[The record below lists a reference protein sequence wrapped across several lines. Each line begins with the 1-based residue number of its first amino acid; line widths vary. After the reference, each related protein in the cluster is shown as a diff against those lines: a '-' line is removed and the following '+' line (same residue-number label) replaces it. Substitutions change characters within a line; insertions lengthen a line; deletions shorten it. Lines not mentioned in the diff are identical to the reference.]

1 MTDADGPIATGADEP
16 AATAGDEPRAAGA
29 APKSFQASLGE
40 ALPDLVRGGIA
51 SRPLFR
57 APGCKVTLFRFD
69 AGQGMT
75 EHTSG
80 HAATLQLL
88 EGRMRVQVGE
98 HTVTLLPGS
107 FLGLEPRVPHSLDAL
122 EPALLLLTVMAP

>member
-1 MTDADGPIATGADEP
+1 MTEADEP
-16 AATAGDEPRAAGA
+16 TATETDESNAA
-29 APKSFQASLGE
+29 APAPESFHASLSE

-57 APGCKVTLFRFD
+57 ASGCKVTLFRFD

-80 HAATLQLL
+80 HAATLQLV

>member
-1 MTDADGPIATGADEP
+1 MQHPE
-16 AATAGDEPRAAGA
+16 
-29 APKSFQASLGE
+29 SFQPSLAD
-40 ALPDLVRGGIA
+40 ALPDLVKGGIA

-69 AGQGMT
+69 EGQGMT

-88 EGRMRVQVGE
+88 EGRLRVQVGDTTAVME
-98 HTVTLLPGS
+98 PGS
-107 FLGLEPRVPHSLDAL
+107 FLGLEPRVPHAL
-122 EPALLLLTVMAP
+122 EAEAPSLLLLCVMAP